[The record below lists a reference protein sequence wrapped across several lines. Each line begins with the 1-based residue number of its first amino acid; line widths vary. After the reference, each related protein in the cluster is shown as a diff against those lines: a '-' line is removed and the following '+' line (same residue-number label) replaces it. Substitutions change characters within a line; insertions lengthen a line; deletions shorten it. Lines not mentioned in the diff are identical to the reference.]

1 MREAGFPI
9 GMSGRPEFGE
19 RKSQEELVEGQRGV
33 VR

>member
-9 GMSGRPEFGE
+9 GMSGRPEFRE
-19 RKSQEELVEGQRGV
+19 IESQEELVEGQRGV